1 MDLMKKAN
9 TKRSLILLAIAATL
23 SPPGMAQ
30 ADDQD
35 NDGIPD
41 DRDPCPRSILSGNQL
56 ISGCSP
62 VDLMLYPE
70 VAGDPVL
77 ASIQE
82 FEEVLAQRPELQPA
96 MEALLSARFT
106 LRVGLETVRSSQVVE
121 GCESMFVGLE
131 GIATAQALLAEFL
144 LDLQQ
149 ELDADLAGPPGG
161 GPGAG
166 GVPGGTGIGAGSQ
179 TTRAG
184 RVQNHLSPMSQYAD
198 CSPGGA
204 ELMYWQ
210 VRAEE
215 LAVIASEANEMV
227 DLFSVMA
234 SLSGDPF
241 VISGEVSEIDDGGH
255 RLLLTDG
262 TEVVLP
268 WTYIADEGFHL
279 GQMIQI
285 NGDVFDDKPV
295 AEEMVPTDSGTDPW
309 LDPFSEVC
317 LQLRFN
323 PVTAFMTSLS
333 TKHDPKGYRGP
344 IGEYELEQGMAISA
358 EEAGACGPW
367 PTGGSHNEVYGYLD
381 SFEVKLS
388 YTTKSWSTKT
398 VVLASALTVGSQPPF
413 LPSDMNPGVTATMTV
428 VRNRQDYTSNDFFQ
442 FTTLSNPYVVGT
454 TVYPIKVRERG
465 HFARFEYD
473 KLTFA
478 LDETNPSDFELAR
491 ITDVNLSP
499 EVNED
504 AGTLLVSA
512 NAYTHANGLFH
523 YTIGIGLNQDFA
535 IRNHDFYPVWPS
547 DGPPNSQWTG
557 VTHPAGLEWPTI
569 EGERSGKVFRYTAR
583 LPEIVRDAVVL
594 CGDAGGPTDAHCYYR
609 LPFGSGSQ
617 TMVAQG
623 NNGAFTHQG
632 SQQFAYDFTGTEGIP
647 LVASRSGIVNS
658 VRSNITVNC
667 QDQGFQGTC
676 PFFGNFVSVVHQD
689 GSEAFYLHMVT
700 NSPVVV
706 PGQEVRRGDVLGAL
720 GNTGNSTEAHVH
732 FHVNGPGSTVSIP
745 ARFELFQNP
754 LMTFMQ
760 CVIPLQGWFV
770 TSTN

>member
-1 MDLMKKAN
+1 MKK
-9 TKRSLILLAIAATL
+9 TISKRSVILLAAAAL
-23 SPPGMAQ
+23 SPLGMAQ
-30 ADDQD
+30 SGDQD

-41 DRDPCPRSILSGNQL
+41 HLDPCPRSILSNEQL
-56 ISGCSP
+56 IPGCSS

-70 VAGDPVL
+70 VVGDPVL
-77 ASIQE
+77 ASLQE
-82 FEEVLAQRPELQPA
+82 LEDVLAQRPELMQA
-96 MEALLSARFT
+96 TEMLISARFR
-106 LRVGLETVRSSQVVE
+106 LQVGLEIIRGSQVEE
-121 GCESMFVGLE
+121 GCATMFGGLE
-131 GIATAQALLAEFL
+131 DLLGAQALLNQFIL
-144 LDLQQ
+144 NLQQ
-149 ELDADLAGPPGG
+149 ELDADFSGPPGG
-161 GPGAG
+161 GPGTG
-166 GVPGGTGIGAGSQ
+166 GGPSGTGIGAGHQAS
-179 TTRAG
+179 RAG
-184 RVQNHLSPMSQYAD
+184 GVQNLLSPMPEYAD
-198 CSPGGA
+198 CHPGGA

-215 LAVIASEANEMV
+215 LTARTAEAHEMV
-227 DLFSVMA
+227 NLFTILQ
-234 SLSGDPF
+234 SLSSGPF
-241 VISGEVSEIDDGGH
+241 VITGEVAEIDDGGH

-268 WTYIADEGFHL
+268 WIYTASDGFHL

-285 NGDVFDDKPV
+285 NGDVYDEKPV
-295 AEEMVPTDSGTDPW
+295 AEDMVSTGSETEPW
-309 LDPFSEVC
+309 LDPFSEIC
-317 LQLRFN
+317 LQFRFS

-333 TKHDPKGYRGP
+333 TKHDPAGYLGTS
-344 IGEYELEQGMAISA
+344 GDYELEQGMAISA
-358 EEAGACGPW
+358 EEAGTCGPW
-367 PTGGSHNEVYGYLD
+367 PTGGPHNEVFGYLD

-388 YTTKSWSTKT
+388 YTTKTWSSTT
-398 VVLASALTVGSQPPF
+398 VVLASALTASSQPQF
-413 LPSDMNPGVTATMTV
+413 LPSDINPSVTATMTV

-442 FTTLSNPYVVGT
+442 FSALSAPYVVGT
-454 TVYPIKVRERG
+454 AVYPINVRDRG
-465 HFARFEYD
+465 HFALYEYD
-473 KLTFA
+473 KIAFA
-478 LDETNPSDFELAR
+478 IDEDDPTDFELAR
-491 ITDVNLSP
+491 VTGVDLALAA
-499 EVNED
+499 NESTID
-504 AGTLLVSA
+504 SGTFGVSA
-512 NAYTHANGLFH
+512 SGYTHSNGLFQLSA
-523 YTIGIGLNQDFA
+523 GIGLNQDFA

-547 DGPPNSQWTG
+547 DGPPNSHWTG

-569 EGERSGKVFRYTAR
+569 HGKRNGRDFRYTAR

-632 SQQFAYDFTGTEGIP
+632 SQQFAYDFTGTEGTP

-706 PGQEVRRGDVLGAL
+706 AGQEVRRGDVLGAL
-720 GNTGNSTEAHVH
+720 GNTGNSTGPHVH
-732 FHVNGPGSTVSIP
+732 FHVNGPGSTISIP